1 MWKSGPDA
9 LISCYSDRERVI
21 CGTQR
26 SLLVNR
32 SAVSR
37 TRSLSSVIFPRMT
50 VCCLPDANG
59 ERCRTY
65 RGSRTSLGAV
75 GRAALNFGRRGACNG
90 RLRKT
95 ECIGKEPPMSQ
106 APNQERRHQKSIC
119 GPACSEPFKDIKFT
133 SKAAKGEPAE
143 GDSSVE
149 ISATMADGIVRFVEE
164 VRRPDRWVRIQNT
177 MPNRSRMRA
186 RS

>member
-1 MWKSGPDA
+1 MNSSGAFESGRAGKGSKEALVWKSGPDA

-59 ERCRTY
+59 ERCRTF
-65 RGSRTSLGAV
+65 RWNPNAAGAV
-75 GRAALNFGRRGACNG
+75 GREARNFGLSRSACNRG
-90 RLRKT
+90 LRT
-95 ECIGKEPPMSQ
+95 ECIGKSHLCPKRRTKKTPP
-106 APNQERRHQKSIC
+106 KVY
-119 GPACSEPFKDIKFT
+119 T
-133 SKAAKGEPAE
+133 
-143 GDSSVE
+143 
-149 ISATMADGIVRFVEE
+149 
-164 VRRPDRWVRIQNT
+164 
-177 MPNRSRMRA
+177 RSRLLRIIQ
-186 RS
+186 RQLSSRVRPLRVNLLR